1 MQMEAIF
8 NKVVNDPYAYA
19 KDWKARTGGKVVGY
33 FCSYAPEEIIHAAGA
48 LPFRIFGTGKNIT
61 LADAH
66 LQAYSCS
73 LVRGGL
79 EEALDGSL
87 SFLEGTV
94 FPHTCDSIQRL
105 SDIWRLNTKF
115 KFHLD
120 VVLPVKLTTDSARDY
135 MKDVMHKFRRDLE
148 KAMGVTITDE
158 KLAASVKLY
167 NAIRARLKEIYE
179 LRSGA
184 PWAISGA
191 AMYAVIK
198 AGMMMDRADFLAALE
213 KLAAE
218 VRTKA
223 AAAGKAPK
231 RVMLAG
237 GICNHPNF
245 YGIIEEYGAAVVW
258 DELCTGT
265 RSFEGAIGES
275 APAVDAIAKRYLDRV
290 VCPAKHNGNT
300 ARADNLVS
308 LVKEKKAQ
316 GVLFIYLKFC
326 DPQCFDYPYMKEAL
340 DKAGVPSMLY
350 EVEEQPQAE
359 GQIRTR
365 FETFIDML

>member
-1 MQMEAIF
+1 
-8 NKVVNDPYAYA
+8 
-19 KDWKARTGGKVVGY
+19 
-33 FCSYAPEEIIHAAGA
+33 
-48 LPFRIFGTGKNIT
+48 
-61 LADAH
+61 
-66 LQAYSCS
+66 
-73 LVRGGL
+73 
-79 EEALDGSL
+79 
-87 SFLEGTV
+87 
-94 FPHTCDSIQRL
+94 
-105 SDIWRLNTKF
+105 
-115 KFHLD
+115 

-135 MKDVMHKFRRDLE
+135 MKDVMKKFRRDLE

-167 NAIRARLKEIYE
+167 NAIRAKLKEIYE
-179 LRSGA
+179 LRSSA
-184 PWAISGA
+184 PGAISGA
-191 AMYAVIK
+191 DMYAVIK

-218 VRTKA
+218 VKEKA
-223 AAAGKAPK
+223 AQAGGKAPK

-265 RSFEGAIGES
+265 RSFEGAIAES
-275 APAVDAIAKRYLDRV
+275 APAVDAIAQRYLDRV

-300 ARADNLVS
+300 ARADNLLA